1 MNVLDFIQNNGQK
14 TIANPNYNF
23 KSKKNIQPS
32 SITIPDIEADN
43 DAAVNMA
50 IVDFNNQYSIDS
62 KENEKYR
69 KYGLNYNLRENLD
82 KDLANAQS
90 NTAKIFNSIA
100 QTVVSEIGLGT
111 ARGIFDL
118 VDMIGQVTGISD
130 GDYSNP
136 VSQYLEQKQEE
147 FREWAPIY
155 ADPDKHITNG
165 GLLDPGWWASNM
177 PSVASSLTLLIPST
191 GVVKGL
197 SWAGKTMKLG
207 SFTRK
212 STRVISGAE
221 KAIKEGQELN
231 KVQRFVNASSTAK
244 STGLFLEN
252 GTTAALSRAIEN
264 YQEARQTYSDM
275 YANASESLKQMNDDE
290 YKAFLNRNKEII
302 DSSDANPEDRD
313 SVAKAVAKAS
323 ADRTF
328 QMDWANVAFDVV
340 QMYALRNAWKGLKN
354 APEGSAKVRRA
365 NLDAAKYFGKT
376 EAEIAEAKAA
386 RKFSEKAKE
395 YVGDKLLGA
404 KLVVGAELSEGVEE
418 AVNYIAQQEG
428 MHLGNVMLGKEEGSN
443 DTGWLAS
450 AGSFFDKRMSQYITA
465 PELWDS
471 AFWGVMG
478 GVVFQGLGSSFR
490 RVANKLT
497 DKKSDAT
504 DEAKQQLPWYELD
517 ELPEIQ
523 RRKSEIEAR
532 GIDFQQYQQHLAK
545 IKKGID
551 IYKSSEGNEVK
562 FDSEQERQAA
572 ETKLKNEYIA
582 KMTLRAMNSGNLN
595 MLKAYLADDNVRK
608 GMVAAGMFNEEG
620 KTKSD
625 TEVEQESKQYIDDAL
640 NQVEKVER
648 MYDEELVAID
658 SASSVLNSRRHK
670 KNDDFLGNSDIPAEY
685 IQIVAVNNVK
695 ARLQMENLD
704 TELTAVNSR
713 IGELETQFADQLD
726 PNINHEHN
734 VALAVLTHKLGQLRA
749 QKKAIAAEEGK
760 SLSNQIAL
768 SNIDKQIQS
777 IEDKLSDP
785 AELVY
790 ANFISLQYTL
800 DEHGKAN
807 RSSKP
812 EDVAEAYAYRDKMIV
827 QGLGQGENNTITIP
841 GLEHLSDRS
850 RNSLSDAE
858 IGRYQT
864 LESDAAETYTTLRNI
879 SPELDMLYQVKALSE
894 QEKDNVKLDI
904 ARTVDDVQEQ
914 VGMLHNTMNEARNK
928 AINAANDTIQ
938 NLYKKNPTAV
948 RYALFDLNNALE
960 EHNFK
965 EDTKDLTEEERTSL
979 RDAIKVLALTKSYNQ
994 SLVKHIE
1001 HQFDIQDTIT
1011 FQQEVQNDA
1020 DIKDNDS
1027 QNSATLNQSN
1037 TATQNSSLNNLSQS
1051 TSEATTGQENRQN
1064 QSVAPISNPQETES
1078 RTPNYYTK
1086 FYTDNKG
1093 TQSGRKSPTDHGGV
1107 AVYDNQDGTFTLDVR
1122 NNASYLNNPV
1132 FFETAGEV
1140 DLTRPYTVETKPI
1153 AVENKKGK
1161 LVVSQPGRLVNTD
1174 TEEYTQQQA
1183 AAQQQV
1189 TQEAQQQQEEQP
1201 ATTPQESIGSPAST
1215 ELGNTPATPTATQA
1229 NPATTSSTGEQ
1240 AASTETLANTAIGS
1254 TKSTSTL
1261 SSTSTPVEEAVVPVV
1276 EPVGTPANNPLPSKS
1291 DEEVINQVPSDDAI
1305 KNESLSKVMAE
1316 ARANHDVDL
1325 TALATQLTNDYVA
1338 KGVDRTV
1345 AEKAVNW
1352 ATSVIQRRLNRTKN
1366 NDTTVTMRS
1375 SIDEVLAN
1383 QSSLVE
1389 LGNNTNPFVDAYKQA
1404 VKQMIGQ
1411 YANETGIR
1419 TINGKTYINLEDLLR
1434 YTNESTNDASTASIM
1449 YNALK
1454 EYLKSDEAKQSFITT
1469 DESEVDKNEFLD
1481 NVKKTAEERYI
1492 ERLADT
1498 SVQRVDIRS
1507 FINKQLEQ
1515 NNQKL
1520 VDDFFEALDDL
1531 QPGQQLTTKFNG
1543 DAVEIRDSKDRL
1555 VGTLGV
1561 PQVNKSTGAYIT
1573 FNDGWKTDVLASN
1586 NGAIS
1591 SRLKDLFQRWLTS
1604 NDNNC
1609 KELNDIIFELAY
1621 TKPNAERKLELLDA
1635 FKSNPEIINAKAK
1648 EYVSPKASDKQLI
1661 NGLVKLWRFTKTT
1674 NATANKVN
1682 NIRIKGSLNAWFQK
1696 LNHSYDAV
1704 MALAKGADIN
1714 CSVATISDGELI
1726 RAQNVVE
1733 DPRTLPVA
1741 SEAIAGGVNPT
1752 IHKIAIADKNNP
1764 GTLDVSGS
1772 NPVQFAG
1779 VGTANTFVMIPNR
1792 SGRPG
1797 YVHAY
1802 PCETSD
1808 AAIGQDAKDI
1818 ISAIEDEAT
1827 ELFKAYANNRTEDN
1841 YEALKNFLATALSLE
1856 RGNSSLFRGIT
1867 VTIKQLNGNEAVSI
1881 AIPGTANVLQFYKN
1895 GRNGRPAILVRI
1907 NDGTGFKNYSFN
1919 DSKTISTIKQ
1929 MINNLHFNLSY
1940 AYIASDNVS
1949 DMHMKGFA
1957 TKRNGKFE
1965 IKIKDKTWT
1974 YDSFNEFVLKNN
1986 LVRLNTKPSAN
1997 GKSNYNR
2004 RGERSQAANQV
2015 FEIKLNKATASNASS
2030 PVEDS
2035 NTSSA
2040 PATPALAL
2048 SISQKAQVILDST
2061 DAKQNKGLDIAKLV
2075 FSKDVLK
2082 AFETLQIL
2090 PKNIIFDAEFNN
2102 RQGYENINAEVNKRT
2117 GVVTVG
2123 TKWKALFD
2131 NPTTRNQAIRKLI
2144 HEELHNK
2151 LTKNRGYLRSAKEI
2165 YNDFKEAFE
2174 AGIDNEWYSKWC
2186 EEHGVSKEDANTYFK
2201 QYLFGDENEDVALE
2215 EFLVESLTSSDLA
2228 EMLNSIDAKDYDAK
2242 HGAKNL
2248 LQKVL
2253 ELMSKVF
2260 GWNVRE
2266 GSLYE
2271 KELKTLRENFKDE
2284 ATKDTEVQQE
2294 TTIQQDPTAQQED
2307 NLGENQ
2313 NDITSEQ
2320 IVTNTPQ
2327 APINVPS
2334 TEHATPSKFGENRS
2348 RRLRGKFKSAITE
2361 VNIDSKY
2368 SLEIQTIKDAATADG
2383 TFMKAPN
2390 GKPSNLTERQW
2401 LHVRTKA
2408 FKTWF
2413 GDWENNPSEASK
2425 VVDENGEPL
2434 VVYHNSNS
2442 KFTNFELG
2450 HNFNYYQKSE
2460 EFVFHFGNKT
2470 TANNRTTTY
2479 NMAVF
2484 LSARNVIKGY
2494 DGMQNSPIEFINE
2507 LLKQNIISK
2516 NSFSAARDAINNI
2529 KYDYSISHKQRLE
2542 KMAKYINNLLEIN
2555 GKPNSVILY
2564 SNNIEG
2570 VGEDS
2575 YMILNPNQI
2584 KSATANVGTYA
2595 NDNNSTYRSSVTEVT
2610 TNIPSVTS
2618 FTERLPLEQQPKFG
2632 SLIASA
2638 SISTS
2643 CR

>member
-1 MNVLDFIQNNGQK
+1 MNILDFIQNNGQK
-14 TIANPNYNF
+14 TVPNPDYNP
-23 KSKKNIQPS
+23 KAKKNKKPK
-32 SITIPDIEADN
+32 TIIAPDIEADD

-69 KYGLNYNLRENLD
+69 EYGLNYNPSENLD
-82 KDLANAQS
+82 KDLARLQANTSKALNALS
-90 NTAKIFNSIA
+90 
-100 QTVVSEIGLGT
+100 QTVISEIGLGT
-111 ARGIFDL
+111 VKGVSDL
-118 VDMIGQVTGISD
+118 FDMIGQATGISD
-130 GDYSNP
+130 KNYSNP
-136 VSQYLEQKQEE
+136 VSQYLEEKQEE
-147 FREWAPIY
+147 FRNYAPIY
-155 ADPDKHITNG
+155 TDPDKNITNG
-165 GLLDPGWWASNM
+165 GLLDAGWWASNI

-191 GVVKGL
+191 GAVKGL
-197 SWAGKTMKLG
+197 SYLGKASKVG
-207 SFTRK
+207 SFTSKAVRTL
-212 STRVISGAE
+212 SRAE
-221 KAIKEGQELN
+221 KAIKEGQDLN
-231 KVQRFVNASSTAK
+231 KVQRFLNSSSTAAA
-244 STGLFLEN
+244 TNLFLEN

-275 YANASESLKQMNDDE
+275 YANAAETIKAMSDE
-290 YKAFLNRNKEII
+290 EYEAFVNNNQGLVKDEDVDVN
-302 DSSDANPEDRD
+302 DRD
-313 SVAKAVAKAS
+313 AMAKAVAKAS

-340 QMYALRNAWKGLKN
+340 QMYALRNAWKGLRN
-354 APEGSAKVRRA
+354 APENSAKVQRA
-365 NLDAAKYFGKT
+365 NSDAAKYFGKT

-386 RKFSEKAKE
+386 RSFGEKAKE
-395 YVGDKLLGA
+395 FIGDKVLGT

-428 MHLGNVMLGKEEGSN
+428 MHLGNVMLGKEKGSK

-450 AGSFFDKRMSQYITA
+450 ASSLFDKRMSQYITA

-497 DKKSDAT
+497 DRKSDAN
-504 DEAKQQLPWYELD
+504 EESKEQLPWYALD
-517 ELPEIQ
+517 DLPEIQ

-582 KMTLRAMNSGNLN
+582 KMTLRAMNSGNLD
-595 MLKAYLADDNVRK
+595 MFKSYLADDNVRR

-620 KTKSD
+620 KTKTDS
-625 TEVEQESKQYIDDAL
+625 EIEQESKQYIDDAL

-648 MYDEELVAID
+648 IYDEELVAVD
-658 SASSVLNSRRHK
+658 SASAVINSRRRK
-670 KNDDFLGNSDIPAEY
+670 NNDDFLGNSDIPAEY
-685 IQIVAVNNVK
+685 MQIVAVNNTK

-713 IGELETQFADQLD
+713 IAELETQFTDQLD

-734 VALAVLTHKLGQLRA
+734 VALGVLTHKLGQLRA
-749 QKKAIAAEEGK
+749 RRKAIAAEEGK
-760 SLSNQIAL
+760 SLSNQIIL
-768 SNIDKQIQS
+768 SNIDKQIQA
-777 IEDKLSDP
+777 IEDKLTDP

-800 DEHGKAN
+800 DEQGNAN

-812 EDVAEAYAYRDKMIV
+812 EDVAEAYAYRDNLIV
-827 QGLGQGENNTITIP
+827 QDLGQREDTIISIP
-841 GLEHLSDRS
+841 GLEHLSYTS
-850 RNSLSDAE
+850 RKTLTDDE

-894 QEKDNVKLDI
+894 QEKDNVRLDI
-904 ARTVDDVQEQ
+904 ARTVDAVQEQ

-938 NLYKKNPTAV
+938 SLYKKYGNGV
-948 RYALFDLNNALE
+948 RDALYDLNNAKYAKYFE
-960 EHNFK
+960 
-965 EDTKDLTEEERTSL
+965 EDTDNMTDEERASL
-979 RDAIKVLALTKSYNQ
+979 QDAVKVLALSKSYNQ
-994 SLVKHIE
+994 SLIGHIE
-1001 HQFDIQDTIT
+1001 QQFAIQDAINA
-1011 FQQEVQNDA
+1011 QQEVQND
-1020 DIKDNDS
+1020 DTIEDDDS
-1027 QNSATLNQSN
+1027 QNSTTLNRVNGEGQ
-1037 TATQNSSLNNLSQS
+1037 TSSLNNVSQDPS
-1051 TSEATTGQENRQN
+1051 KPLTTQENGQTGDIAPTE
-1064 QSVAPISNPQETES
+1064 SIAPISNPQETES
-1078 RTPNYYTK
+1078 RTPTYYTK
-1086 FYTDNKG
+1086 FYTDKKG
-1093 TQSGRKSPTDHGGV
+1093 TQSGRKSPTDHDGV
-1107 AVYDNQDGTFTLDVR
+1107 AVYDNQDGTFTLDVKD
-1122 NNASYLNNPV
+1122 NKDYLNNPV

-1140 DLTRPYTVETKPI
+1140 DLTRPYIVETKPI

-1161 LVVSQPGRLVNTD
+1161 LVVSQLGRVVNTD
-1174 TEEYTQQQA
+1174 TAEYAQQQA
-1183 AAQQQV
+1183 A
-1189 TQEAQQQQEEQP
+1189 TQQQEEEQPTVVPQTPIDTP
-1201 ATTPQESIGSPAST
+1201 ATP
-1215 ELGNTPATPTATQA
+1215 ELGNTPAAPPASQA
-1229 NPATTSSTGEQ
+1229 NATTNSSTGEQ
-1240 AASTETLANTAIGS
+1240 AASTETPVNGATSS
-1254 TKSTSTL
+1254 TESAPPL
-1261 SSTSTPVEEAVVPVV
+1261 SPTSTPVEESGAPVAK
-1276 EPVGTPANNPLPSKS
+1276 PVGTSTNNPLPSKS
-1291 DEEVINQVPSDDAI
+1291 DEDVINQVPSDDAI
-1305 KNESLSKVMAE
+1305 KNESLARVMAE

-1325 TALATQLTNDYVA
+1325 AALATQLTNDYVA

-1352 ATSVIQRRLNRTKN
+1352 ATGVIQRRLNRAKN

-1419 TINGKTYINLEDLLR
+1419 TIDGKTYINLEDLLR
-1434 YTNESTNDASTASIM
+1434 YTNESTNDVSTASVM

-1454 EYLKSDEAKQSFITT
+1454 EYLKTDEAKQSFITT
-1469 DESEVDKNEFLD
+1469 DESEVDKNDFLD
-1481 NVKKTAEERYI
+1481 NVKKTAEERYA

-1507 FINKQLEQ
+1507 FVNEQLEQ
-1515 NNQKL
+1515 DNQQL
-1520 VDDFFEALDDL
+1520 VDEFYEALDDL
-1531 QPGQQLTTKFNG
+1531 QVGQQLTTKFKG
-1543 DAVEIRDSKDRL
+1543 DFVEIRDTKGRL
-1555 VGTLGV
+1555 VGTMAV
-1561 PQVNKSTGAYIT
+1561 PQVNPTTGAYTI
-1573 FNDGWKTDVLASN
+1573 FNDGWKSDVLASN

-1591 SRLKDLFQRWLTS
+1591 SRLKTLYERWLTS
-1604 NDNNC
+1604 NDANC
-1609 KELNDIIFELAY
+1609 KELNDIIFELSY
-1621 TKPNAERKLELLDA
+1621 TKPSVERKAQLLDA
-1635 FKSNPEIINAKAK
+1635 FKTNPEIINAKAK
-1648 EYVSPKASDKQLI
+1648 GYVSPKATDKQLI
-1661 NGLVKLWRFTKTT
+1661 NGLVKLWRFTKVT
-1674 NATANKVN
+1674 NARTSKAN
-1682 NIRIKGSLNAWFQK
+1682 NIRIRGSLNMWFQK

-1704 MALAKGADIN
+1704 MSLANGANIN

-1726 RAQNVVE
+1726 RVQNVVD

-1764 GTLDVSGS
+1764 GTLDISGG

-1808 AAIGQDAKDI
+1808 SAIGQDAKDI
-1818 ISAIEDEAT
+1818 ISAIGNEAT
-1827 ELFKAYANNRTEDN
+1827 ELFNAYANDRTEAN

-1895 GRNGRPAILVRI
+1895 GRNGRPAVLVRI

-1929 MINNLHFNLSY
+1929 MLNSLQFNLSY

-1949 DMHMKGFA
+1949 DMHMKGLA
-1957 TKRNGKFE
+1957 TKSNGKFE
-1965 IKIKDKTWT
+1965 IKIKDKTWS
-1974 YDSFNEFVLKNN
+1974 YDSFNEFILKNN
-1986 LVRLNTKPSAN
+1986 LVRLNTKPSPN

-2015 FEIKLNKATASNASS
+2015 FEIKIDKVTNSNTSS
-2030 PVEDS
+2030 PVEE
-2035 NTSSA
+2035 TRTQA
-2040 PATPALAL
+2040 PATPVTTL
-2048 SISQKAQVILDST
+2048 SISQRVQVILDST
-2061 DAKQNKGLDIAKLV
+2061 DDKQNKGLNIAKLV
-2075 FSKDVLK
+2075 FSEDVLK
-2082 AFETLQIL
+2082 SFEALHIL
-2090 PKNIIFDAEFNN
+2090 PKDIIFDTEFNN
-2102 RQGYENINAEVNKRT
+2102 KAGYEGINAEVNRRT

-2123 TKWKALFD
+2123 PKWKALFD
-2131 NPTTRNQAIRKLI
+2131 NPATRDQAIRKLI

-2151 LTKNRGYLRSAKEI
+2151 LTKKRGYLRSAKEI

-2174 AGIDNEWYSKWC
+2174 AGINNEWYTKWC
-2186 EEHGVSKEDANTYFK
+2186 EAHNVSKEDADAYFG
-2201 QYLFGDENEDVALE
+2201 QYLFKNENEDVALE

-2228 EMLNSIDAKDYDAK
+2228 QMLNSIDAKEYNPK
-2242 HGAKNL
+2242 TGSKNL

-2253 ELMSKVF
+2253 ELMANVF

-2284 ATKDTEVQQE
+2284 ATKDTEVKQE
-2294 TTIQQDPTAQQED
+2294 ATIEQDD
-2307 NLGENQ
+2307 NLDENKD
-2313 NDITSEQ
+2313 NNTSEQ
-2320 IVTNTPQ
+2320 VVTNTPET
-2327 APINVPS
+2327 PINVPS
-2334 TEHATPSKFGENRS
+2334 TEQAVPNKFGENRS
-2348 RRLRGKFKSAITE
+2348 RRLRGKFKSSVT
-2361 VNIDSKY
+2361 
-2368 SLEIQTIKDAATADG
+2368 
-2383 TFMKAPN
+2383 
-2390 GKPSNLTERQW
+2390 
-2401 LHVRTKA
+2401 
-2408 FKTWF
+2408 
-2413 GDWENNPSEASK
+2413 
-2425 VVDENGEPL
+2425 
-2434 VVYHNSNS
+2434 
-2442 KFTNFELG
+2442 
-2450 HNFNYYQKSE
+2450 
-2460 EFVFHFGNKT
+2460 
-2470 TANNRTTTY
+2470 
-2479 NMAVF
+2479 
-2484 LSARNVIKGY
+2484 
-2494 DGMQNSPIEFINE
+2494 
-2507 LLKQNIISK
+2507 
-2516 NSFSAARDAINNI
+2516 
-2529 KYDYSISHKQRLE
+2529 
-2542 KMAKYINNLLEIN
+2542 EIN
-2555 GKPNSVILY
+2555 DTNS
-2564 SNNIEG
+2564 
-2570 VGEDS
+2570 
-2575 YMILNPNQI
+2575 
-2584 KSATANVGTYA
+2584 SATVNVGTYA
-2595 NDNNSTYRSSVTEVT
+2595 NNDNNVYRSSVTEVA

-2632 SLIASA
+2632 SLVASA
-2638 SISTS
+2638 GISTS